1 LVLLP
6 KFPVVSGFHLV
17 KILNSLGYLVLRQRG
32 SHIQM
37 VKKTDAGEHRI
48 TIPLHDEIAKGT
60 LHDIV
65 TKVAEWNSVSKED
78 IIEMLR

>member
-1 LVLLP
+1 
-6 KFPVVSGFHLV
+6 V
-17 KILNSLGYLVLRQRG
+17 KILHSLGYLVLRQRG

-37 VKKTDAGEHRI
+37 GKKTDAGEHRI

-65 TKVAEWNSVSKED
+65 TKVAEWNCISREE